1 MSDETTAHP
10 PEGWSLPAAPVGG
23 SLRLSGRLWPTLRD
37 APADAEA
44 VSHKLMVR
52 AGLVRQLAAGLYTFL
67 PFGLRVVR
75 RVEAIIRE
83 EMDRIGAQ
91 ELLMPVMHP
100 AEVWEATGRYGL
112 DEQFRLEDRSGRAMV
127 LGMTHEEIIT
137 WHAAREIRS
146 YRDLPQS
153 WYQLQTKLRD
163 EPRPKSGILRVREF
177 LMKDSYSLDRDAAGL
192 DASYEAHSDAYRRIF
207 DRSGL
212 AWHRVESDVG
222 MMGGSGAHE
231 YMAPSPA
238 GEDVIALADS
248 GYAAN
253 VELATSVAREP
264 EFDPVPAAPE
274 PFDTPG
280 VGTIDELAAL
290 TGLPPAGLAKSVV
303 VVTDAGPVLALV
315 RGEHQLNE
323 AKLAHVVGAHR
334 PAQPDEI
341 VGWFGARPGSLGPVG
356 VEGVRTIADPTLER
370 GHYVTGANRDG
381 VHLRGVVLGRDFQA
395 TVADIREVL
404 DGEGCPIDGSP
415 IRLERVIEV
424 GNIFKLGTKYSEP
437 LGATFLDEQGT
448 ERPIVMGSYGIGPA
462 RIAAAA
468 VEQGNDDA
476 GIVWPR
482 ALAPFDVHIV
492 LIGGPDTP
500 QAELAGRLM
509 GELSALGLDVLLDD
523 RPDRKP
529 GEKFVEAELLGCPL
543 RLTVSARTLPDGPLE
558 VQVRRG
564 MERRDVPLDGAAAA
578 VRELWTSLP

>member
-1 MSDETTAHP
+1 M
-10 PEGWSLPAAPVGG
+10 PAAPVGG

-67 PFGLRVVR
+67 PFGWRVVR
-75 RVEAIIRE
+75 KVEAIIRE

-100 AEVWEATGRYGL
+100 AEIWEATGRYGL
-112 DEQFRLEDRSGRAMV
+112 DEQFRLEDRGGRPMV

-153 WYQLQTKLRD
+153 WYQFQTKLRD

-177 LMKDSYSLDRDAAGL
+177 MMKDSYSLDRDEAGL
-192 DASYEAHSDAYRRIF
+192 DASYEAHSRAYAAIF
-207 DRSGL
+207 DRVGL

-231 YMAPSPA
+231 YMAPA
-238 GEDVIALADS
+238 
-248 GYAAN
+248 
-253 VELATSVAREP
+253 EP
-264 EFDPVPAAPE
+264 EFGETPGAPE

-280 VGTIDELAAL
+280 VGTIDELAEL
-290 TGLPPAGLAKSVV
+290 TGLPPARLAKSVV
-303 VVTDAGPVLALV
+303 VVTDDGPVLALV

-323 AKLAHVVGAHR
+323 AKLAHVVGPHR

-341 VGWFGARPGSLGPVG
+341 AGWLGASPGSLGPVG
-356 VEGVRTIADPTLER
+356 VEGVRIVADETITR

-381 VHLRGVVLGRDFQA
+381 VHLRGVVLGRDFEA
-395 TVADIREVL
+395 TVADIREVRE
-404 DGEGCPIDGSP
+404 GEACPVAGTP

-424 GNIFKLGTKYSEP
+424 GNIFKLGTRYSGA
-437 LGATFLDEQGT
+437 LGATYLDEEGT
-448 ERPIVMGSYGIGPA
+448 EQVVVMGSYGIGPA

-476 GIVWPR
+476 GIVWPK
-482 ALAPFDVHIV
+482 AIAPFDVHMV

-500 QAELAGRLM
+500 QAELAGRLFE
-509 GELSALGLDVLLDD
+509 ELSALGLQVLLDD
-523 RPDRKP
+523 RVDRKP

-543 RLTVSARTLPDGPLE
+543 RVTVSARTLPDGPLE

-564 MERRDVPLDGAAAA
+564 MDRRDVPLAGAAEAI
-578 VRELWTSLP
+578 RDLWRTLP